1 MLKFLKYSYFKVV
14 SGGEDSQMILWDI
27 REKTS
32 SIIERLKYQITAISF
47 NQSGDQVFLGGID
60 NQIKI
65 YNLKK
70 KQVES
75 VLIGHTDTITGLSL
89 SNDGNYLL
97 SNSMD
102 NTIKCWDVRAY
113 VNGNRC
119 IKQFSGISHNF
130 EKNLLRVCWSPDDS
144 LISAGSADRFV
155 YIWNSATTKIER
167 KFGGH
172 NGSIN
177 ETSFNKL
184 SNVIASC
191 SSDQTAIIGEF

>member
-1 MLKFLKYSYFKVV
+1 
-14 SGGEDSQMILWDI
+14 MIIWDI

-32 SIIERLKYQITAISF
+32 SIIERQKYQITAISF
-47 NQSGDQVFLGGID
+47 NQSGDQVFIGGID

-70 KQVES
+70 KQIEGTLV
-75 VLIGHTDTITGLSL
+75 GHTDTITGLAL

-102 NTIKCWDVRAY
+102 NSIKCWDIRPFVQ
-113 VNGNRC
+113 GNRC
-119 IKQFSGISHNF
+119 IKNFSGISHNF
-130 EKNLLRVCWSPDDS
+130 ERNLLKVCWSHDDT

-172 NGSIN
+172 NGSVN

-191 SSDQTAIIGEF
+191 SSDQNAIVGEY